1 MVLYDI
7 IKSLKGEL
15 FRKGKLEKF
24 YMLIKFLVKGYFNIV
39 VNIITPGLTVRLL
52 KAMQM
57 VMRQRGLSW
66 EAIWGSMCWKDTAG
80 RMCVKHSTAD
90 WGHRSSA
97 KPPHTWGG
105 VAIDSGFG
113 WLDSRPSSLGYL
125 WEWKGFPKLKI
136 LKYQFIEQCI
146 GFMIEVSP

>member
-39 VNIITPGLTVRLL
+39 VNVITPGLTVRLL

-66 EAIWGSMCWKDTAG
+66 EAI
-80 RMCVKHSTAD
+80 
-90 WGHRSSA
+90 
-97 KPPHTWGG
+97 
-105 VAIDSGFG
+105 
-113 WLDSRPSSLGYL
+113 
-125 WEWKGFPKLKI
+125 
-136 LKYQFIEQCI
+136 
-146 GFMIEVSP
+146 